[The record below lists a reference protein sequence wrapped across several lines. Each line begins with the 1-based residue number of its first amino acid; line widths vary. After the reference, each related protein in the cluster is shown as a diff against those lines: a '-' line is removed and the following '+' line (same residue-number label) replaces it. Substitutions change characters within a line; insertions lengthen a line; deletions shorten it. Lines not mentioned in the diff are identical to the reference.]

1 MDSNWLTFLSTAS
14 TFISIMKHHI
24 EPNDKKSYLSI
35 NSEQAYELVKNGV
48 WSRGMFQNW
57 LDYVIRDAEDE
68 ARYGGC

>member
-14 TFISIMKHHI
+14 TFISIMKHDI
-24 EPNDKKSYLSI
+24 EPNDKKGYLSI

-48 WSRGMFQNW
+48 WSLGMFQNW

>member
-14 TFISIMKHHI
+14 TFISIMKHDI
-24 EPNDKKSYLSI
+24 EPNDKKGYLSI
-35 NSEQAYELVKNGV
+35 TSEQAYELVKNGV
-48 WSRGMFQNW
+48 WSLGMFQNW